1 MQILIALLASCKSFL
16 IEVATFLTEKVVLDG
31 DEFCSEEKKRQSKKF
46 LARWRREEVV
56 KREL

>member
-31 DEFCSEEKKRQSKKF
+31 DEFCSEEKRQSKKF